1 MQLILGPAF
10 SGKTA
15 ALLEQVRR
23 GMAQGRRQIW
33 MTPEFL
39 SHLTER
45 RLARELGA
53 GSAMLTEVL
62 GFERLAHRVFSRVGG
77 LAEPYLD
84 NGGRLLLLRQ
94 AAVRARPA
102 LRQYAQLAA
111 RPEQLARML
120 ESLDEMRCYRVSAE
134 QLWQA
139 AEGSEGLLRQKLQD
153 VSLLCAGY
161 DNLCGGEWRDPG
173 TNWTSWPSACP
184 RAAILWA
191 HRCILTGFPVSRPRN
206 MP

>member
-1 MQLILGPAF
+1 M
-10 SGKTA
+10 
-15 ALLEQVRR
+15 
-23 GMAQGRRQIW
+23 
-33 MTPEFL
+33 
-39 SHLTER
+39 
-45 RLARELGA
+45 
-53 GSAMLTEVL
+53 
-62 GFERLAHRVFSRVGG
+62 
-77 LAEPYLD
+77 
-84 NGGRLLLLRQ
+84 GGRLLLLRQ

-161 DNLCGGEWRDPG
+161 DNLCWR
-173 TNWTSWPSACP
+173 
-184 RAAILWA
+184 
-191 HRCILTGFPVSRPRN
+191 
-206 MP
+206 